1 MAVTVALAGDTMLG
15 RDVAEVLAHSTPRP
29 LFTPA
34 VRHAVR
40 DADLFLL
47 NLECCVSDR
56 GSPVGLPGK
65 TFFFRGPPRAA
76 DVLAGL
82 GVDVAVLANNHALDY
97 GPEALLDTRTRL
109 ARAGIRSVGAGPTV
123 TEARAP
129 LRLAAGG
136 LRLGIVAVTDHPA
149 EFAADPDRPGV
160 AYADL
165 WHEDAPRWLTDTIRE
180 LARETDLVLVSAHWG
195 PNMTARPVPHVLRAA
210 PALTDAGADLVIGHS
225 AHVFHGFT
233 RHVLF
238 DLGDFID
245 DYAVHPALRNDLG
258 LLWLVT
264 LDEHGPLRTE
274 AVPLALDH
282 CHTRLADRAEY
293 RWIAD
298 RLIRACA
305 ELGTDVVDE
314 GGRLRALWRRSA
326 ARASRPDHRGSDH
339 HGPDHRGTGPSR
351 DRSTA

>member
-1 MAVTVALAGDTMLG
+1 MAVTVALAGDAMLG
-15 RDVAEVLAHSTPRP
+15 RDVAEALAHRNPRP
-29 LFTPA
+29 LFSPA
-34 VRHAVR
+34 VHHAVR

-56 GSPVGLPGK
+56 GAPVDLPGK
-65 TFFFRGPPRAA
+65 TFFFRAPPRAA
-76 DVLAGL
+76 DVLAAL

-97 GPEALLDTRTRL
+97 GPDALLDTRTRL

-136 LRLGIVAVTDHPA
+136 LRIGIVAVTDHPE
-149 EFAADPDRPGV
+149 EFAADTGRPGV

-165 WHEDAPRWLTDTIRE
+165 WHEDVPHWLTGTIGA
-180 LARETDLVLVSAHWG
+180 LAEETDLVLVSAHWG
-195 PNMTARPVPHVLRAA
+195 PNMTARPVPHVRHAA
-210 PALTDAGADLVIGHS
+210 PALTGAGADLVVGHS

-293 RWIAD
+293 AWIAA

-314 GGRLRALWRRSA
+314 GERLAVTWQRPA
-326 ARASRPDHRGSDH
+326 ARAG
-339 HGPDHRGTGPSR
+339 
-351 DRSTA
+351 

>member
-1 MAVTVALAGDTMLG
+1 MAVTLALAGDAMLG
-15 RDVAEVLAHSTPRP
+15 RDVAEALAHKNPRP
-29 LFTPA
+29 LFSPA
-34 VRHAVR
+34 VQHAVR

-56 GSPVGLPGK
+56 GSPVELPGK
-65 TFFFRGPPRAA
+65 TFFFRAPPRAA

-82 GVDVAVLANNHALDY
+82 GVDVAILANNHALDY
-97 GPEALLDTRTRL
+97 GPDALDDTRTRL
-109 ARAGIRSVGAGPTV
+109 ARAGIRSVGAGPDV

-129 LRLAAGG
+129 LRLEAGG
-136 LRLGIVAVTDHPA
+136 LRVGVVAVTDHPA
-149 EFAADPDRPGV
+149 EFAADTDRPGV

-165 WHEDAPRWLTDTIRE
+165 WHRDVPRWLTDTIGT
-180 LARETDLVLVSAHWG
+180 LAEQTDLVLVSAHWG
-195 PNMTARPVPHVLRAA
+195 PNMTARPVPHVRGAA
-210 PALTDAGADLVIGHS
+210 PALTEAGADLVVGHS

-293 RWIAD
+293 AWIAD
-298 RLIRACA
+298 RLKRVCA

-314 GGRLRALWRRSA
+314 GERLAVTWSRSA
-326 ARASRPDHRGSDH
+326 ARAG
-339 HGPDHRGTGPSR
+339 
-351 DRSTA
+351 

>member
-1 MAVTVALAGDTMLG
+1 MAVTLALAGDAMLG
-15 RDVAEVLAHSTPRP
+15 RDVAQMLAHKTPRP

-34 VRHAVR
+34 VHHAVR

-56 GSPVGLPGK
+56 GRPLDLPGK
-65 TFFFRGPPRAA
+65 TFFFRAPPRAA
-76 DVLAGL
+76 DVLAAL

-97 GPEALLDTRTRL
+97 GPDALLDTRTRL
-109 ARAGIRSVGAGPTV
+109 ARAGIRSVGAGPTL

-129 LRLAAGG
+129 LRLDAGG
-136 LRLGIVAVTDHPA
+136 LRIGIVAVTDHPP
-149 EFAADPDRPGV
+149 EFAADTDRPGV

-165 WHEDAPRWLTDTIRE
+165 WRKDVPGWLTETIGALTE
-180 LARETDLVLVSAHWG
+180 ETDLVLVSAHWG
-195 PNMTARPVPHVLRAA
+195 PNMTPRPVPHVLRAA
-210 PALTDAGADLVIGHS
+210 PVLTGAGAGLVAGHS

-264 LDEHGPLRTE
+264 LDGHGPLRTE

-293 RWIAD
+293 AWIAD
-298 RLIRACA
+298 RLGRACA

-314 GGRLRALWRRSA
+314 GERLAVTWSRPA
-326 ARASRPDHRGSDH
+326 ARAG
-339 HGPDHRGTGPSR
+339 
-351 DRSTA
+351 